1 MIHLLNAVD
10 CRLCDVIDVSPW
22 KRVELDLGCGSG
34 GFSINLAR
42 DNPETLVLA
51 ADVMLGRLRK
61 VEKLGKR
68 AGLNNL
74 ELLRVEGRH
83 LTGRILPDACLDR
96 IHILCPDPWPKHKHK
111 GNRLMSSEF
120 MMSLRRILKPDGV
133 LHFATDDPRD
143 MNATLG
149 NIAASGLFE
158 QLPDSALADVSSY
171 KTEFEMDWLA
181 VGITVP
187 HVAFRPK
194 LQS

>member
-34 GFSINLAR
+34 GFSINLASH
-42 DNPETLVLA
+42 NPETLVLA

-133 LHFATDDPRD
+133 LHFATDDPRY

-158 QLPDSALADVSSY
+158 QLPDSALADVSGY
-171 KTEFEMDWLA
+171 KTEFEMDGLA
-181 VGITVP
+181 VGRTVP

-194 LQS
+194 IQR